1 MVRRVGGAFV
11 MAGGTR
17 SRLVNLLST
26 VQCAQ
31 VRAGFS
37 VSRQTVINPKM
48 SVRRSVMLFLRVTV
62 AVAPTVS
69 STTGPIVTSK
79 NIGIV

>member
-1 MVRRVGGAFV
+1 

-17 SRLVNLLST
+17 SGLAKLLST

-37 VSRQTVINPKM
+37 VACQTVINPKM
-48 SVRRSVMLFLRVTV
+48 SARRSVMLLLRVTA
-62 AVAPTVS
+62 AVAPAVS
-69 STTGPIVTSK
+69 STTEPIVTRK
-79 NIGIV
+79 DIRIG